1 MTALGMPDWGGVFVP
16 DASLLESFVRG
27 SVIYLSI
34 LILFRVVM
42 KRQSGSLGLP
52 DVMLVVLVSECVS
65 SGLSSETKSVLN
77 GLVAVS
83 ALLFW
88 SYILDRLGHKWP
100 WFQRLLEPQ
109 PVVLVENGTPNR
121 ENLDREGITDD
132 ELLAQVREH
141 GIDDLKRVKTAML
154 ESEGTLSVIPRS
166 TRDLVPVAAASARAA
181 PSVGRGDIE
190 ECVKRFLSVADELRT
205 AIDMHEQAASDHRA
219 AAKMTRALLARY
231 GLRRAPEKS
240 RNGRKR

>member
-1 MTALGMPDWGGVFVP
+1 MSAFEMPDWGSIFVP
-16 DASLLESFVRG
+16 DASLFESFLRG

-34 LILFRVVM
+34 LVLFRIVM

-88 SYILDRLGHKWP
+88 SYVLDRLGHRWHL
-100 WFQRLLEPQ
+100 FQRLLEPQ
-109 PVVLVENGTPNR
+109 PVVLVENGKPNR
-121 ENLDREGITDD
+121 ENLDREGITDE
-132 ELLAQVREH
+132 ELLSQVREH
-141 GIDDLKRVKTAML
+141 GIDDLKRVKTAIL
-154 ESEGTLSVIPRS
+154 ESEGTLSVIPRG
-166 TRDLVPVAAASARAA
+166 VAPGAGAVGSSRSAE
-181 PSVGRGDIE
+181 SGEIE
-190 ECVKRFLSVADELRT
+190 EYVRKFVAVADELRE
-205 AIDMHEQAASDHRA
+205 AIDRHEQAAADHRA
-219 AAKMTRALLARY
+219 AAKTTRAVLARY

-240 RNGRKR
+240 RNGRKK